1 MGSDEGQQGDSWP
14 GQAPPPL
21 PPPREHSHPG
31 PPPSSRLGPGGRF
44 LKQTRPHLVPRPSAT
59 CARKG
64 AHTDRA
70 LSLGGG
76 RGGGRLEGP
85 CPSQALGERGFC
97 GAWPPPDPTPPTVGT
112 FLGRGLASS
121 ARTGPWG
128 GGQRLGW
135 RLSMGLCASSQEAS
149 VAELTALTLQPTGPC
164 PPGPRQP
171 CPAQPSPV
179 VQCVLTGTLPC
190 GHPGRACCRVAA
202 IPVPWGLAQ

>member
-21 PPPREHSHPG
+21 PPPRRALPPRATPQQPPRPGWSVPEADAASPCAQALRYLRQEGRSHRPCPESGRRRGRGQAGVSMPFPG
-31 PPPSSRLGPGGRF
+31 PG
-44 LKQTRPHLVPRPSAT
+44 
-59 CARKG
+59 RKG
-64 AHTDRA
+64 
-70 LSLGGG
+70 LLWSLA
-76 RGGGRLEGP
+76 
-85 CPSQALGERGFC
+85 PSR
-97 GAWPPPDPTPPTVGT
+97 PNPPPTVGT

-128 GGQRLGW
+128 GGQRPGW

-149 VAELTALTLQPTGPC
+149 VAELTALTLQPMGPC

-171 CPAQPSPV
+171 CPAQPRGPAR
-179 VQCVLTGTLPC
+179 PH
-190 GHPGRACCRVAA
+190 GHPPLWAPRHACCRVAA